1 MKDDPRPGVTPD
13 SVPAASRRLGVAS
26 LLAGCGPPLSLCIV
40 FGTPD
45 VAGVAWASSVALLFA
60 PAAGFALGLAGV
72 CRRGR
77 ASRLAWA
84 GLVLNCLW
92 GSMLL
97 ARFVPG
103 AASSGWY
110 KE

>member
-1 MKDDPRPGVTPD
+1 MDANDRP
-13 SVPAASRRLGVAS
+13 SAASRRLGAAS

-40 FGTPD
+40 FATPD
-45 VAGVAWASSVALLFA
+45 VAGGAWAFAVALLFA

-72 CRRGR
+72 CWRGR
-77 ASRLAWA
+77 ASRLAAA

-92 GSMLL
+92 AGLLL

-103 AASSGWY
+103 PPRNGWY